1 MISIRRPSPA
11 LVIACVA
18 LVFALAGTG
27 YATVLQVPRNSV
39 GTPQLKNSAV
49 TSAKVKNHSLLRV
62 DFAGGQLAA
71 GPRGP
76 AGPAGPTGP
85 AGPAGPAG
93 LSAVERVETTSA
105 SNSLTSKTQSTTCP
119 TGKRLLGGGVRL
131 NPTLTQLVVQQ
142 SFPDN
147 DNVYRATV
155 REVSATAA
163 NWSITVFAIC
173 ANAS

>member
-1 MISIRRPSPA
+1 M
-11 LVIACVA
+11 
-18 LVFALAGTG
+18 
-27 YATVLQVPRNSV
+27 
-39 GTPQLKNSAV
+39 
-49 TSAKVKNHSLLRV
+49 
-62 DFAGGQLAA
+62 
-71 GPRGP
+71 
-76 AGPAGPTGP
+76 
-85 AGPAGPAG
+85 
-93 LSAVERVETTSA
+93 ERVETTSA
-105 SNSLTSKTQSTTCP
+105 SNSLTPKTQSTTCP

-131 NPTLTQLVVQQ
+131 NPTLAPLVVQQ

>member
-1 MISIRRPSPA
+1 M
-11 LVIACVA
+11 
-18 LVFALAGTG
+18 
-27 YATVLQVPRNSV
+27 
-39 GTPQLKNSAV
+39 
-49 TSAKVKNHSLLRV
+49 
-62 DFAGGQLAA
+62 
-71 GPRGP
+71 
-76 AGPAGPTGP
+76 
-85 AGPAGPAG
+85 
-93 LSAVERVETTSA
+93 ERVETTSV

-131 NPTLTQLVVQQ
+131 NSTLTPLVVQQ

>member
-1 MISIRRPSPA
+1 MRISVRRPSPA
-11 LVIACVA
+11 LVISCIA

-39 GTPQLKNSAV
+39 GTVQLKNNAV
-49 TSAKVKNHSLLRV
+49 TSAKVKNRTLLRS
-62 DFAGGQLAA
+62 DFAPGQLQA
-71 GPRGP
+71 GP

-93 LSAVERVETTSA
+93 LSGLEKIDTTSA
-105 SNSLTSKTQSTTCP
+105 SNSISPKTQTTTCP

-131 NPTLTQLVVQQ
+131 NPSLAQLAVQQ

-147 DNVYRATV
+147 DNVYRVTV
-155 REVSATAA
+155 REMAATAA
-163 NWSITVFAIC
+163 AWSITVYAVC
-173 ANAS
+173 ATAS